1 MSANFTGVTFP
12 NQKVTPANDA
22 VIRRA
27 IFDDGILTGCDLSY
41 SGSTLTMTA
50 GQLMICGRQ
59 IIHPSSQNWAVTEA
73 TSGYARLVLTIDVT
87 RTSTKDTFD
96 QVVDE
101 IQYATDANG
110 FADLT
115 TADINA
121 TGTRYQVAVCLVSL
135 GPGGITGIASK
146 LDMTEGGGA
155 GGVLT
160 VTVIPGELVTVSHG
174 DKSQTKAANASGVAV
189 FKGLK
194 AGAWTVAVTRNGKPT
209 AKTVI
214 IVTDY
219 SVSIPLNTI
228 PEFTYTGDY
237 EIVNDSDEP
246 ITVSQDNWKIRFLTS
261 GTLTF
266 TNLNGAEGG
275 IDVFLVGGGGN
286 GETIRGARGGGGGY
300 TKTVKGVSIAIAT
313 PYTVTI
319 GASSG
324 TSSAFG
330 ASANGAS
337 GANGGSGG
345 GGGGSS
351 SGTPGNG
358 GSNGGNGTA
367 GNVSGGG
374 TGQGTTTR
382 EFGESTG
389 KLYSGGGGGSAA
401 KAGAAGDSTA
411 GAGAA
416 FGGAA
421 KNGVANTGGGGG
433 AAYSGTAGAGGS
445 GIVIIRNVRGGC
457 IMAKSMALIENGA
470 ITNMLWC
477 SDSEPETDI
486 LLDPAGLPVAIGDTY
501 SNGKFYRGGV
511 EILTPLEEALKKNA
525 EYESALTEIETALG
539 VNNA

>member
-50 GQLMICGRQ
+50 GQFMICGRQ

-73 TSGYARLVLTIDVT
+73 TSGYARLVLTIDIT

-121 TGTRYQVAVCLVSL
+121 TGTRYQVAVCVVSL

-160 VTVIPGELVTVSHG
+160 VTVSPGELVTVSNS
-174 DKSQTKAANASGVAV
+174 DKSQAKAANASGVAV

-194 AGAWTVAVTRNGKPT
+194 AGPWTVAVTRNGKPT

-214 IVTDY
+214 VVTDY
-219 SVSIPLNTI
+219 SVSIPLSTI

-266 TNLNGAEGG
+266 TNLNGAENG

-337 GANGGSGG
+337 GADGGSGG

-351 SGTPGNG
+351 SGTSGNG

-367 GNVSGGG
+367 GNVSNGG

-401 KAGAAGDSTA
+401 YAGAAGDSTA
-411 GAGAA
+411 GAGAN

-433 AAYSGTAGAGGS
+433 GAYDGTAGRGGS
-445 GIVIIRNVRGGC
+445 GIAIIRNARG
-457 IMAKSMALIENGA
+457 AA
-470 ITNMLWC
+470 
-477 SDSEPETDI
+477 
-486 LLDPAGLPVAIGDTY
+486 
-501 SNGKFYRGGV
+501 
-511 EILTPLEEALKKNA
+511 
-525 EYESALTEIETALG
+525 
-539 VNNA
+539 

>member
-1 MSANFTGVTFP
+1 
-12 NQKVTPANDA
+12 
-22 VIRRA
+22 
-27 IFDDGILTGCDLSY
+27 
-41 SGSTLTMTA
+41 
-50 GQLMICGRQ
+50 
-59 IIHPSSQNWAVTEA
+59 
-73 TSGYARLVLTIDVT
+73 
-87 RTSTKDTFD
+87 
-96 QVVDE
+96 
-101 IQYATDANG
+101 
-110 FADLT
+110 
-115 TADINA
+115 
-121 TGTRYQVAVCLVSL
+121 
-135 GPGGITGIASK
+135 
-146 LDMTEGGGA
+146 MTEGGGA

-160 VTVIPGELVTVSHG
+160 VTVSPGELVTVSNS
-174 DKSQTKAANASGVAV
+174 DKSQAKAANASGVAV

-194 AGAWTVAVTRNGKPT
+194 AGPWTVAVTRNGKPT

-214 IVTDY
+214 VVTDY
-219 SVSIPLNTI
+219 SVSIPLSTI

-266 TNLNGAEGG
+266 TNLNGAENG

-337 GANGGSGG
+337 GADGGSGG

-351 SGTPGNG
+351 SGTSGNG

-367 GNVSGGG
+367 GNVSNGG

-401 KAGAAGDSTA
+401 YAGAAGDSTA
-411 GAGAA
+411 GAGAN

-433 AAYSGTAGAGGS
+433 GAYDGTAGRGGS
-445 GIVIIRNVRGGC
+445 GIAIIRNARG
-457 IMAKSMALIENGA
+457 AA
-470 ITNMLWC
+470 
-477 SDSEPETDI
+477 
-486 LLDPAGLPVAIGDTY
+486 
-501 SNGKFYRGGV
+501 
-511 EILTPLEEALKKNA
+511 
-525 EYESALTEIETALG
+525 
-539 VNNA
+539 

>member
-50 GQLMICGRQ
+50 GQFMICGRQ

-121 TGTRYQVAVCLVSL
+121 TGTRYQVAVCVVSL

-160 VTVIPGELVTVSHG
+160 VTVSPGELVTVSNS
-174 DKSQTKAANASGVAV
+174 DKSQAKAANASGVAV

-194 AGAWTVAVTRNGKPT
+194 AGPWTVAVTRNGKPT

-214 IVTDY
+214 VVTDY
-219 SVSIPLNTI
+219 SVSIPLSTI

-266 TNLNGAEGG
+266 TNLNGAENG

-337 GANGGSGG
+337 GADGGSGG

-351 SGTPGNG
+351 SGTSGNG
-358 GSNGGNGTA
+358 GSNGGSGTA
-367 GNVSGGG
+367 GNVSNGG

-401 KAGAAGDSTA
+401 YAGAAGDSTA
-411 GAGAA
+411 GAGAN

-433 AAYSGTAGAGGS
+433 GAYDGTAGRGGS
-445 GIVIIRNVRGGC
+445 GIAIIRNARG
-457 IMAKSMALIENGA
+457 AA
-470 ITNMLWC
+470 
-477 SDSEPETDI
+477 
-486 LLDPAGLPVAIGDTY
+486 
-501 SNGKFYRGGV
+501 
-511 EILTPLEEALKKNA
+511 
-525 EYESALTEIETALG
+525 
-539 VNNA
+539 

>member
-87 RTSTKDTFD
+87 RTSAKDTFD

-121 TGTRYQVAVCLVSL
+121 TGTRYQVAVCVVSL

-160 VTVIPGELVTVSHG
+160 VTVSPGELVTVSNS
-174 DKSQTKAANASGVAV
+174 DKSQAKAANASGVAV

-194 AGAWTVAVTRNGKPT
+194 AGPWTVAVTRNGKPT

-214 IVTDY
+214 VVTDY
-219 SVSIPLNTI
+219 SVSIPLSTI

-266 TNLNGAEGG
+266 TNLNGAENG

-300 TKTVKGVSIAIAT
+300 TKTVKGISIAIAT

-337 GANGGSGG
+337 GADGGSGG

-367 GNVSGGG
+367 GNVSQGGA
-374 TGQGTTTR
+374 GQGRTTR

-401 KAGAAGDSTA
+401 GAGAAGDSTA
-411 GAGAA
+411 GAGAN

-433 AAYSGTAGAGGS
+433 AAYSGTAGRGGS
-445 GIVIIRNVRGGC
+445 GIVIARNARR
-457 IMAKSMALIENGA
+457 AA
-470 ITNMLWC
+470 
-477 SDSEPETDI
+477 
-486 LLDPAGLPVAIGDTY
+486 
-501 SNGKFYRGGV
+501 
-511 EILTPLEEALKKNA
+511 
-525 EYESALTEIETALG
+525 
-539 VNNA
+539 

>member
-121 TGTRYQVAVCLVSL
+121 TGTRYQVAVCVVSL

-146 LDMTEGGGA
+146 LDVTEGGGA

-246 ITVSQDNWKIRFLTS
+246 ITVSQGNWKIRFLTS

-266 TNLNGAEGG
+266 TNLNGAENG

-300 TKTVKGVSIAIAT
+300 TKTVKGISIAIAT

-351 SGTPGNG
+351 GGTPGNG

-367 GNVSGGG
+367 GNVSQGGA
-374 TGQGTTTR
+374 GQGTTTK

-401 KAGAAGDSTA
+401 NAGAAGDSTA

-416 FGGAA
+416 YGGAA

-433 AAYSGTAGAGGS
+433 GAYSGTAGTGGS
-445 GIVIIRNVRGGC
+445 GIVIIRNARG
-457 IMAKSMALIENGA
+457 AA
-470 ITNMLWC
+470 
-477 SDSEPETDI
+477 
-486 LLDPAGLPVAIGDTY
+486 
-501 SNGKFYRGGV
+501 
-511 EILTPLEEALKKNA
+511 
-525 EYESALTEIETALG
+525 
-539 VNNA
+539 

>member
-121 TGTRYQVAVCLVSL
+121 TGTRYQVAVCVVSL

-146 LDMTEGGGA
+146 LDVTEGGGA

-214 IVTDY
+214 VVTDY
-219 SVSIPLNTI
+219 SVSIPLSTI

-246 ITVSQDNWKIRFLTS
+246 ITVSQGNWKIRFLTS

-266 TNLNGAEGG
+266 TALNGAGNG
-275 IDVFLVGGGGN
+275 IDVFLVGGGGSGAVDVN
-286 GETIRGARGGGGGY
+286 GAGGGGGGY
-300 TKTVKGVSIAIAT
+300 TTTEKSVAVKVQTQYDIA
-313 PYTVTI
+313 V
-319 GASSG
+319 
-324 TSSAFG
+324 
-330 ASANGAS
+330 GAS
-337 GANGGSGG
+337 GGQSAAFGLMAGAGKGGSGTNGGNGGSGG
-345 GGGGSS
+345 GSGVAKGGSD
-351 SGTPGNG
+351 
-358 GSNGGNGTA
+358 GSNGDSYGSGYAA
-367 GNVSGGG
+367 GK
-374 TGQGTTTR
+374 GQGTTTR
-382 EFGESTG
+382 EFGEEGTT
-389 KLYSGGGGGSAA
+389 LYSGGGGG
-401 KAGAAGDSTA
+401 GP
-411 GAGAA
+411 
-416 FGGAA
+416 GGATSPA
-421 KNGVANTGGGGG
+421 VGGDGGGGDGSSTVGKSGKANTGGGGG
-433 AAYSGTAGAGGS
+433 GGRSGSGSGGS
-445 GIVIIRNVRGGC
+445 GIAIIRNARG
-457 IMAKSMALIENGA
+457 AA
-470 ITNMLWC
+470 
-477 SDSEPETDI
+477 
-486 LLDPAGLPVAIGDTY
+486 
-501 SNGKFYRGGV
+501 
-511 EILTPLEEALKKNA
+511 
-525 EYESALTEIETALG
+525 
-539 VNNA
+539 